1 MTPGGVDQC
10 NATGSVGGDTITCT
24 VTITNDFVYNPAT
37 PGRPT
42 GAATIVTTIS
52 CTGSAVCPTGGTTTS
67 TTPVTVIT
75 QCDNAGLG
83 GASTLT
89 CTVTVTNNLTGYPI
103 GAAIDSTVVQCQNP
117 GAVGT
122 LTCVATPAG
131 NNRIGRLG
139 PAARASPS
147 ATAPAGRA
155 AP

>member
-1 MTPGGVDQC
+1 MEKPLRCANRARYASRIPSPGVRRALQR
-10 NATGSVGGDTITCT
+10 S
-24 VTITNDFVYNPAT
+24 
-37 PGRPT
+37 
-42 GAATIVTTIS
+42 S
-52 CTGSAVCPTGGTTTS
+52 S
-67 TTPVTVIT
+67 
-75 QCDNAGLG
+75 GLG

-131 NNRIGRLG
+131 TIASVALG